1 LTITPVLP
9 KDLDRVIL
17 GYYIPGEQA
26 YGSMLEHS
34 TKLTAAAPL
43 GWTLDSYGG
52 LSADFDPQEMGR
64 SLYFAGNQE
73 LETFAHVQVASHPTR
88 LLTSSYLKQNTI
100 SQLVSTVEEWGLKGI
115 LLNIA
120 YVPGAEQP
128 ELFAFLESLSAE
140 LQAKGLRTLVGLPLS
155 ADIDYQAASGS
166 VDYVVLYSALQ
177 KDGPGPLAALPEL
190 ESQLSAITQ
199 AIDSR
204 KIILALSTS
213 ALDWSRTGS
222 AQVLSHGEVLELA
235 AQQGAKVRWDPVSMT
250 PYFHYGNGGEVW
262 FENRYSLKHKL
273 ELVAKYQLGGAA
285 LANLGQEDPELWNS
299 VEDLLVG

>member
-1 LTITPVLP
+1 
-9 KDLDRVIL
+9 
-17 GYYIPGEQA
+17 
-26 YGSMLEHS
+26 
-34 TKLTAAAPL
+34 
-43 GWTLDSYGG
+43 
-52 LSADFDPQEMGR
+52 MGR

-204 KIILALSTS
+204 KIILALKHLCPRLVENGQRSSAQPWRSTGTRRPTRCQS
-213 ALDWSRTGS
+213 ALGSRLHDTIFPLRKRRGS
-222 AQVLSHGEVLELA
+222 
-235 AQQGAKVRWDPVSMT
+235 
-250 PYFHYGNGGEVW
+250 
-262 FENRYSLKHKL
+262 
-273 ELVAKYQLGGAA
+273 LV
-285 LANLGQEDPELWNS
+285 
-299 VEDLLVG
+299 